1 MAGDGTA
8 TQPVSHPVTVLV
20 IDDDPGIRTSLRFAL
35 EDQDYRVLEAATGE
49 AGIEVTESDHPD
61 VVLVDIMLPGI
72 DGIEC
77 CRRIRRDSGVP
88 IVMVSA
94 RRDVSDVVEGLEAG
108 ADDYLTKPFAMP
120 ELSARLR
127 ALRRRTE
134 DLAGGAQRVVIRD
147 LEVHPAA
154 GTTTLAGEE
163 VHLTKTE
170 FRLLCALAEVP
181 GIVRS
186 REELLREVWD
196 YDYFGD
202 TRIVDVHI
210 GRLRRK
216 LEPDPATPRYVITVR
231 GMGYKLQP

>member
-1 MAGDGTA
+1 MAADSSTM
-8 TQPVSHPVTVLV
+8 HPVTVLV
-20 IDDDPGIRTSLRFAL
+20 IDDDPGIRASLRLAL
-35 EDQDYRVLEAATGE
+35 EDQEYRVLEAATGE
-49 AGIEVTESDHPD
+49 EGIELAEDDHPD

-88 IVMVSA
+88 IVVVSA

-134 DLAGGAQRVVIRD
+134 DVAGGAQGMVIRD
-147 LEVHPAA
+147 LEIRPAA
-154 GTTTLAGEE
+154 GSTTLAGQP

-170 FRLLCALAEVP
+170 FRLLCALAAAP

-186 REELLREVWD
+186 REELLRYDWD

-202 TRIVDVHI
+202 TRIFDVHF

-231 GMGYKLQP
+231 GMGYKLQS

>member
-1 MAGDGTA
+1 MAH
-8 TQPVSHPVTVLV
+8 PVSVLV
-20 IDDDPGIRTSLRFAL
+20 IDDDPGIRASLRLAL

-49 AGIEVTESDHPD
+49 AGIEVAEADHPD

-88 IVMVSA
+88 IVVVSA

-134 DLAGGAQRVVIRD
+134 DLAGGAQRLAVRD
-147 LEVHPAA
+147 LEIRPAA
-154 GTTTLAGEE
+154 GTITLAGRT

-170 FRLLCALAEVP
+170 FRLLCALAQAP

-186 REELLREVWD
+186 REELLRDVWD

>member
-1 MAGDGTA
+1 VTIVSETTTA
-8 TQPVSHPVTVLV
+8 SRPVSVLV
-20 IDDDPGIRTSLRFAL
+20 IDDDPGIRTSLRLAL

-49 AGIEVTESDHPD
+49 AGIEVAEADHPD

-77 CRRIRRDSGVP
+77 CRRIRRDNGVP

-108 ADDYLTKPFAMP
+108 ADDYLTKPFAIP
-120 ELSARLR
+120 ELCARLK

-134 DLAGGAQRVVIRD
+134 SIAGGAQSVTIRD
-147 LEVHPAA
+147 LIIHPAA
-154 GTTTLAGEE
+154 GSTTLAGQP

-170 FRLLCALAEVP
+170 FRLLCALAEDP
-181 GIVRS
+181 GIVQS
-186 REELLREVWD
+186 REKLLRDVWD
-196 YDYFGD
+196 YDFFGD

-216 LEPDPATPRYVITVR
+216 LEPDPTTPRYVITVR